1 MIAQVVFDLPLDG
14 PFDYL
19 VPEHLAPSITVGT
32 RVKVSFGPKFKIGFV
47 IGLLGASAFSK
58 LKLVQSL
65 CDDSAVFN
73 SLDLDF
79 ARDFCAYYG
88 CSLGEALST
97 MLRNRTDHKP
107 SIHRDHKPLLSL
119 YRCPPGSYAAKIQE
133 IIDGYINSMSFPR
146 KRESS
151 FLILVPDAFR
161 GQTLSNS
168 LPLVGRDRE
177 EGIIKIGTRSSVF
190 ECDGRHDCVMMV
202 DEEDYSYKQ
211 EQMPMYDAAQ
221 VLLTR
226 SKMYGFDIAFVGIS
240 PSVELMALARE
251 GKIKLSE
258 EPTAGLP
265 LARTVDLSN
274 YKFVPGLI
282 SAPVRDALEAA
293 LKAGKKSILV
303 LNRRGSYR
311 LTRCVDCAEILKCT
325 HCDSPLIYS
334 RLEGKYLCRH
344 CAYTALGSTVCPKC
358 HKPSWR
364 SQGIGVEQLQ
374 TELKKLFPQAK
385 IVAFERESKK
395 PSPNMSFP
403 NVNPNMS
410 FPNASVGNPDI
421 IISTRAIL
429 RFQGILKVHLAAF
442 IDFDAELNRL
452 DMRSAFNAFSLALHV
467 SSMALEGVFIQTRN
481 SNHYV
486 LQSLS
491 RSPFRHSRE
500 SGNLI
505 QGKTQDFY
513 DEELK
518 LRKEFGF
525 SPFKHWVKISWRG
538 KSEKSTHQA
547 AQQGYNELNKSVV
560 ETTRW
565 VVSTITPPLADVV
578 GRKRDQFRFNVMVQA
593 NGVVPAVAFIKSAIA
608 KIKRRSRVILTL
620 NIDP

>member
-19 VPEHLAPSITVGT
+19 IPEHLVPQIAIGM
-32 RVKVSFGPKFKIGFV
+32 RVKVSFGARSQIGFV

-58 LKLVQSL
+58 LKPIQSL
-65 CDDSAVFN
+65 CDASAVFN
-73 SLDLDF
+73 SLDLTF

-97 MLRNRTDHKP
+97 ILRNKEDHKP
-107 SIHRDHKPLLSL
+107 SIYRDHKPLFSL

-133 IIDGYINSMSFPR
+133 IIDGYINSMSFPPPTNTFGG
-146 KRESS
+146 KLQRESS

-161 GQTLSNS
+161 GQTLSQQLKGS
-168 LPLVGRDRE
+168 GSV
-177 EGIIKIGTRSSVF
+177 KIGTRSSVF
-190 ECDGRHDCVMMV
+190 ECDGQHDCVIMV
-202 DEEDYSYKQ
+202 DEEDPSYKQ

-226 SKMYGFDIAFVGIS
+226 SKIYGFDIAFVGIS
-240 PSVELMALARE
+240 PSVELMALALI
-251 GKIKLSE
+251 GKIKLFE
-258 EPTAGLP
+258 EPTANVP
-265 LARTVDLSN
+265 LARMVDLSN

-282 SAPVRDALEAA
+282 SPPVRDALEAA

-334 RLEGKYLCRH
+334 RSEGKFLCRH
-344 CAYTALGSTVCPKC
+344 CTYTAPGDTVCPKC

-364 SQGIGVEQLQ
+364 SQGMGVEQLQ
-374 TELKKLFPQAK
+374 TELKKYFPQAK
-385 IVAFERESKK
+385 ILAFERQSKNLVLK
-395 PSPNMSFP
+395 PDTHNHSSFSNVNPNMSFP
-403 NVNPNMS
+403 NANPNLS

-421 IISTRAIL
+421 LISTRAVL

-452 DMRSAFNAFSLALHV
+452 DMRSAFNAFSLALHI
-467 SSMALEGVFIQTRN
+467 SSMALESVFIQTRN
-481 SNHYV
+481 SGHYV

-491 RSPFRHSRE
+491 R
-500 SGNLI
+500 
-505 QGKTQDFY
+505 GKTQDFY

-525 SPFKHWVKISWRG
+525 SPFKHWVRISWRG
-538 KSEKSTHQA
+538 KSEKSTQEYVL
-547 AQQGYNELNKSVV
+547 QVYNVLSKSSS
-560 ETTRW
+560 EKNYHL
-565 VVSTITPPLADVV
+565 TPPLADAV
-578 GRKRDQFRFNVMVQA
+578 GRKRDWFRFNVMVQA
-593 NGVVPAVAFIKSAIA
+593 NQVPQAVSFIKSTLA
-608 KIKRRSRVILTL
+608 KIKRRSRVIVTMKV
-620 NIDP
+620 DP

>member
-19 VPEHLAPSITVGT
+19 IPEHLVPLIALGM
-32 RVKVSFGPKFKIGFV
+32 RVKVSFGPKAKIGFV
-47 IGLLGASAFSK
+47 IGLLAKSLFPK
-58 LKLVQSL
+58 LKSIQSL

-73 SLDLDF
+73 SLDLTF
-79 ARDFCAYYG
+79 AQDFCAYYG
-88 CSLGEALST
+88 CSLGEALGT
-97 MLRNRTDHKP
+97 MLRNKTDRKP
-107 SIHRDHKPLLSL
+107 SIRRDHKPLFSF
-119 YRCPPGSYAAKIQE
+119 YRCPPDSYAAKIQE
-133 IIDGYINSMSFPR
+133 IIAGYQGHSKNSRHSEAD
-146 KRESS
+146 KAEESH

-161 GQTLSNS
+161 GRTLSQQ
-168 LPLVGRDRE
+168 LKGVGSV
-177 EGIIKIGTRSSVF
+177 KIGTRSSVF
-190 ECDGRHDCVMMV
+190 ECDGRHDCVIMV
-202 DEEDYSYKQ
+202 DEEDPSYKQ

-226 SKMYGFDIAFVGIS
+226 SKIYGFDSAFVGIS
-240 PSVELMALARE
+240 PSVELMALALS
-251 GKIKLSE
+251 GKIKLFE
-258 EPTAGLP
+258 EPTANVP
-265 LARTVDLSN
+265 AARLVDLSN

-282 SAPVRDALEAA
+282 SPPVRDALEVA

-311 LTRCVDCAEILKCT
+311 LTRCVDCAEILKCI

-334 RLEGKYLCRH
+334 RSEGKFLCRH
-344 CAYTALGSTVCPKC
+344 CTYTALGSTVCPKC

-374 TELKKLFPQAK
+374 TELRKHFPHAK
-385 IVAFERESKK
+385 IFAFDRVIARSGATKVL
-395 PSPNMSFP
+395 M
-403 NVNPNMS
+403 
-410 FPNASVGNPDI
+410 PDTRGGSQSLPDFDI
-421 IISTRAIL
+421 LISTHAVL
-429 RFQGILKVHLAAF
+429 RFQGMLKVSLAAF
-442 IDFDAELNRL
+442 VDFDAQLNRL
-452 DMRSAFNAFSLALHV
+452 DMRSAFNAFSLALHI

-491 RSPFRHSRE
+491 RGE
-500 SGNLI
+500 T
-505 QGKTQDFY
+505 QGFY

-538 KSEKSTHQA
+538 KFEKSTHQA
-547 AQQGYNELNKSVV
+547 AGEVYNALGQSAPENF
-560 ETTRW
+560 
-565 VVSTITPPLADVV
+565 TITPPLADAV

-593 NGVVPAVAFIKSAIA
+593 NHVPQAVAFIKSTMT
-608 KIKRRSRVILTL
+608 KIKRPSRVIVTF

>member
-19 VPEHLAPSITVGT
+19 VPEHLVPSMAVGM
-32 RVKVSFGPKFKIGFV
+32 RVKVSFGTRVQIGFV
-47 IGLLGASAFSK
+47 IGLLDKSAFSK
-58 LKLVQSL
+58 LKPIQSL
-65 CDDSAVFN
+65 CDASPVLN
-73 SLDLDF
+73 SLDLTF
-79 ARDFCAYYG
+79 AREFCAYYG
-88 CSLGEALST
+88 CTLGEALGT
-97 MLRNRTDHKP
+97 MLRNKTDHEP
-107 SIHRDHKPLLSL
+107 SIRRERKPLFFL
-119 YRCPPGSYAAKIQE
+119 YRCPPASYAAKIQE
-133 IIDGYINSMSFPR
+133 IIDGYQSNSH
-146 KRESS
+146 

-161 GQTLSNS
+161 GQTLSRQLHS
-168 LPLVGRDRE
+168 LP
-177 EGIIKIGTRSSVF
+177 IKIGTRSSVF

-226 SKMYGFDIAFVGIS
+226 SKIYGFDSAFVGIS

-251 GKIKLSE
+251 GKIKLFE
-258 EPTAGLP
+258 EPTADVP

-282 SAPVRDALEAA
+282 SPPVRDALEAA

-311 LTRCVDCAEILKCT
+311 LTRCVDCAEILKCI

-334 RLEGKYLCRH
+334 RSEGKFLCRH
-344 CAYTALGSTVCPKC
+344 CTYTALGSTVCPKC

-374 TELKKLFPQAK
+374 TELKKFFPQAK
-385 IVAFERESKK
+385 ILAFERPAKSTVKTAK
-395 PSPNMSFP
+395 PIGDF
-403 NVNPNMS
+403 
-410 FPNASVGNPDI
+410 DI
-421 IISTRAIL
+421 LISTQAVL